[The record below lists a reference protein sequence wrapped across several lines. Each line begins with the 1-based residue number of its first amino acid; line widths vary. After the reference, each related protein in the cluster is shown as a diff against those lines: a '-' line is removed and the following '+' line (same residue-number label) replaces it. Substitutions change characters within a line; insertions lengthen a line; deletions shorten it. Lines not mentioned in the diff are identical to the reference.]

1 MEIRFLIGILK
12 MAKPKLDK
20 VEQMLLKEIYR
31 VESTTA
37 VTIDEKLKLIYD
49 WDWFRN
55 KLREYREI
63 KSDIEVMLVFMGKE
77 RIRNEIQ

>member
-1 MEIRFLIGILK
+1 